1 MRHTKI
7 TILPLF
13 AHLFILLLFTATLIG
28 WVANIVALF
37 YLDTFGG
44 EMVLRVVGIFLA
56 PLGAVLGFF

>member
-1 MRHTKI
+1 MGYEKS
-7 TILPLF
+7 TILPF
-13 AHLFILLLFTATLIG
+13 GVSLFILLLILAAVIG

-56 PLGAVLGFF
+56 PLGAILGFL

>member
-1 MRHTKI
+1 MSHRRTI
-7 TILPLF
+7 TLPF
-13 AHLFILLLFTATLIG
+13 YFHLFILLLIPAAIIG
-28 WVANIVALF
+28 WIANIVALF